1 MFIVTY
7 PFHPLAGQ
15 TVVVIGEHEHDGIR
29 RFLIRQPHGG
39 TYHLPD

>member
-1 MFIVTY
+1 M
-7 PFHPLAGQ
+7 
-15 TVVVIGEHEHDGIR
+15 IGEHEHDGIR